1 MKDVTQLHPKLQKKF
16 KILQKKCDQKGI
28 KIKATE
34 CLRTAKEQDALYA
47 KGRTAPGNKVTNA
60 QGKDAKSMHQW
71 GVAFDVAIDMDTDKD
86 GDVDIRDLYNVK
98 LLNVVGRIGQ
108 SIGLEWGGSWKSIVD
123 KPHFQ
128 LPDWGSTPA
137 KLKAKYGTP
146 KKFIATWTKKTK
158 TTKASDKKTKI
169 AKSSTNKS
177 FNKTFTTTANLK
189 MRTYPD
195 TSDNGNVIQ
204 VLKKGVKV
212 TGTGKYI
219 TVGTQKWLEVTYGG
233 KTGYCS
239 KKYLK

>member
-1 MKDVTQLHPKLQKKF
+1 MRDITKLHPRLQEKF
-16 KILQKKCDQKGI
+16 KLLQKKCAQKGI
-28 KIKATE
+28 TIRATE

-47 KGRTAPGNKVTNA
+47 KGRTSPGPKVTNA
-60 QGKDAKSMHQW
+60 SGKDAKSMHQW
-71 GVAFDVAIDMDTDKD
+71 GVAVDIVIDMDADKD

-98 LLNVVGRIGQ
+98 LLNVVGKLGQ

-146 KKFIATWTKKTK
+146 EKFIATWSK
-158 TTKASDKKTKI
+158 TTKVV
-169 AKSSTNKS
+169 KSNTNKL
-177 FNKTFTTTANLK
+177 FKKTFTTTANLK
-189 MRTYPD
+189 MRTSPD
-195 TSDNGNVIQ
+195 TSDNSNVIQ
-204 VLKKGVKV
+204 ILKKGIKV

-219 TVGTQKWLEVTYGG
+219 TVGTKKWLEVKSGG

>member
-1 MKDVTQLHPKLQKKF
+1 MRDITKLHPRLQEKF
-16 KILQKKCDQKGI
+16 KLLQKKCAQKGI
-28 KIKATE
+28 KIRATE

-47 KGRTAPGNKVTNA
+47 KGRTAPGSKVTNA
-60 QGKDAKSMHQW
+60 RGSDAKSMHQW
-71 GVAFDVAIDMDTDKD
+71 GVAVDIVIDMDTDKD
-86 GDVDIRDLYNVK
+86 GDVDISDLYNAK
-98 LLNVVGRIGQ
+98 LLNVVGKIGE

-137 KLKAKYGTP
+137 KLKAMYGTP
-146 KKFIATWTKKTK
+146 TKFIATWDKKTK
-158 TTKASDKKTKI
+158 TTKASVSK
-169 AKSSTNKS
+169 AY
-177 FNKTFTTTANLK
+177 NKTFTTTANLK
-189 MRTYPD
+189 MRTSPD
-195 TSDNGNVIQ
+195 TSDNGNVIRI
-204 VLKKGVKV
+204 LKKGVKV

>member
-1 MKDVTQLHPKLQKKF
+1 MRDVTQLHPRLQEKF
-16 KILQKKCDQKGI
+16 KLLQKKCAQKGI
-28 KIKATE
+28 TIRATE

-47 KGRTAPGNKVTNA
+47 KGRTAPGPKVTNA
-60 QGKDAKSMHQW
+60 SGKDAKSMHQW
-71 GVAFDVAIDMDTDKD
+71 GVAVDIVIDMDADKD

-98 LLNVVGRIGQ
+98 LLNVVGKIGE

-128 LPDWGSTPA
+128 LPDWGSTPT

-146 KKFIATWTKKTK
+146 KKFIATW
-158 TTKASDKKTKI
+158 ANETKI

-177 FNKTFTTTANLK
+177 FKKTFTTTANLK
-189 MRTYPD
+189 MRTSPD
-195 TSDNGNVIQ
+195 TSDNSNVIQ
-204 VLKKGVKV
+204 VLKKGTKVIV
-212 TGTGKYI
+212 TGKCL
-219 TVGTQKWLEVTYGG
+219 TVGTQKWLEVTSGG

>member
-1 MKDVTQLHPKLQKKF
+1 MKDVTQLHPTLQKKI
-16 KILQKKCDQKGI
+16 KELKKLCADNGI
-28 KIKATE
+28 TIRITE
-34 CLRTAKEQDALYA
+34 CLRTVSEQDALYA
-47 KGRTAPGNKVTNA
+47 KGRTKPGSKVTNC
-60 QGKDAKSMHQW
+60 QGKSYSSMHQW
-71 GVAFDVAIDMDTDKD
+71 GVAFDYVIDQDTDKD

-98 LLNVVGRIGQ
+98 LMNVVGKIGE

-146 KKFIATWTKKTK
+146 EKFIATWSK
-158 TTKASDKKTKI
+158 TTKVV
-169 AKSSTNKS
+169 KSNTNKL
-177 FNKTFTTTANLK
+177 FKKTFTTTANLK
-189 MRTYPD
+189 MRTSPD
-195 TSDNGNVIQ
+195 TSDNSNVIQ
-204 VLKKGVKV
+204 ILKKGIKV

-219 TVGTQKWLEVTYGG
+219 TVGTKKWLEVKSGG

>member
-1 MKDVTQLHPKLQKKF
+1 MRDVTQLHPRLQEKF
-16 KILQKKCDQKGI
+16 ELLQKKCAQKGI
-28 KIKATE
+28 KIRATE

-47 KGRTAPGNKVTNA
+47 KGRTAPGPKVTNA
-60 QGKDAKSMHQW
+60 SGKDAKSMHQW
-71 GVAFDVAIDMDTDKD
+71 GVAVDIVIDMDADKD

-98 LLNVVGRIGQ
+98 LLNVVGKIGE

-146 KKFIATWTKKTK
+146 EKFIATWAKKTN
-158 TTKASDKKTKI
+158 
-169 AKSSTNKS
+169 TNKLNVSKS
-177 FNKTFTTTANLK
+177 FKKNFTTTANLK
-189 MRTYPD
+189 MRTSPD
-195 TSDNGNVIQ
+195 TSDNSNVIQ
-204 VLKKGVKV
+204 VLKKGTKV
-212 TGTGKYI
+212 IGTGKCL
-219 TVGTQKWLEVTYGG
+219 TVGTQKWIEVKSGG

>member
-1 MKDVTQLHPKLQKKF
+1 MKDVTQLHPRLQEKF
-16 KILQKKCDQKGI
+16 KLLQKKCAKKGI

-47 KGRTAPGNKVTNA
+47 KGRTAPGPKVTNA
-60 QGKDAKSMHQW
+60 SGKDAKSMHQW
-71 GVAFDVAIDMDTDKD
+71 GVAVDIVIDMDADKD

-98 LLNVVGRIGQ
+98 LLNVVGKIGE

-146 KKFIATWTKKTK
+146 AKFISTWAKKTN
-158 TTKASDKKTKI
+158 
-169 AKSSTNKS
+169 TNKLNVSKS
-177 FNKTFTTTANLK
+177 FKKNFTTTANLK
-189 MRTYPD
+189 MRTSPD
-195 TSDNGNVIQ
+195 TSDNSNVIQ
-204 VLKKGVKV
+204 VIKKETKV
-212 TGTGKYI
+212 VGTGKCL
-219 TVGTQKWLEVTYGG
+219 TVGAQKWLEVKSGG

>member
-1 MKDVTQLHPKLQKKF
+1 MRDITKLHPRLQAKF
-16 KILQKKCDQKGI
+16 KLLQKKCAQEGI
-28 KIKATE
+28 KIRATE

-47 KGRTAPGNKVTNA
+47 KGRTAPGSKVTNA
-60 QGKDAKSMHQW
+60 RGRDAKSMHQW
-71 GVAFDVAIDMDTDKD
+71 GVAVDIVIDMDADKD

-98 LLNVVGRIGQ
+98 LLNVVGKIGE

-146 KKFIATWTKKTK
+146 AKFIATWYKKTK
-158 TTKASDKKTKI
+158 TTKASDKKIKTTKT
-169 AKSSTNKS
+169 SSSKAY
-177 FNKTFTTTANLK
+177 NKTFMTTANLK
-189 MRTYPD
+189 MRTSPD

-204 VLKKGVKV
+204 ILKKGVKV
-212 TGTGKYI
+212 TGTGKYM
-219 TVGTQKWLEVTYGG
+219 TVGTQKWLEVTSGG

>member
-1 MKDVTQLHPKLQKKF
+1 MRDVTQLHPRLKEKF
-16 KILQKKCDQKGI
+16 ELLQKKCAQKGI
-28 KIKATE
+28 TIRATE

-47 KGRTAPGNKVTNA
+47 KGRTVPGPKVTNA
-60 QGKDAKSMHQW
+60 SGKDAKSMHQW
-71 GVAFDVAIDMDTDKD
+71 GVAVDIVIDMDADKD

-98 LLNVVGRIGQ
+98 LLNVVGKIGE

-146 KKFIATWTKKTK
+146 KKFIATW
-158 TTKASDKKTKI
+158 ANETKI
-169 AKSSTNKS
+169 AKSSANKS
-177 FNKTFTTTANLK
+177 FKKNFTTTANLK
-189 MRTYPD
+189 MRTSPD
-195 TSDNGNVIQ
+195 TSDKSNVIE
-204 VLKKGVKV
+204 VLKKGTKV
-212 TGTGKYI
+212 IGTGKCL
-219 TVGTQKWLEVTYGG
+219 TVGTQKWLEVTSGG

>member
-1 MKDVTQLHPKLQKKF
+1 MRDVTQLHPRLQEKF
-16 KILQKKCDQKGI
+16 ELLQKKCAQKGI
-28 KIKATE
+28 TIRATE

-47 KGRTAPGNKVTNA
+47 KGRTAPGPKVTNA
-60 QGKDAKSMHQW
+60 SGKDAKSMHQW
-71 GVAFDVAIDMDTDKD
+71 GVAVDIVIDMDADKD

-98 LLNVVGRIGQ
+98 LLNVVGKIGE

-146 KKFIATWTKKTK
+146 EKFIATWSK
-158 TTKASDKKTKI
+158 TTKVV
-169 AKSSTNKS
+169 KSSVS
-177 FNKTFTTTANLK
+177 KTFKKNFTTTANLK
-189 MRTYPD
+189 MRTSPD
-195 TSDNGNVIQ
+195 TSDNSNVIQ
-204 VLKKGVKV
+204 VLKKGTKV
-212 TGTGKYI
+212 VGTGKCL
-219 TVGTQKWLEVTYGG
+219 TVGTQKWLEVTSGG